1 MRDAT
6 CIHSGM
12 VRPRKRSMSIWDSGE
27 VGEWAEGKRKEG
39 GGWEPPAV
47 GEFEELLLG
56 LVGH

>member
-1 MRDAT
+1 
-6 CIHSGM
+6 
-12 VRPRKRSMSIWDSGE
+12 MSIWNSGE